1 MNNLLSVD
9 IGYQN
14 MALVELLTDFN
25 NFTVESVHKINLKD
39 FNETLVHK
47 SMIKFICKYS
57 DLFDRA
63 DIILIERQPPLGLTN
78 IQDILAFKY
87 SNKVKLICPRSMHKH
102 FMLSS
107 SNYDLRKKQTESI
120 ADKYIVDNN
129 IYNTNERKHDMAD
142 AFCQGL
148 YYIEKNKVAVNK
160 VYDIPSDLNN
170 FFDSFSFKR

>member
-14 MALVELLTDFN
+14 MALVEVLTDFIT
-25 NFTVESVHKINLKD
+25 FKVESVHKINLKE

-47 SMIKFICKYS
+47 SMIKFIKEYNE
-57 DLFDRA
+57 LFEKA

-87 SNKVKLICPRSMHKH
+87 SNKVKLICPRSIHKH

-120 ADKYIVDNN
+120 ADKHIIDNN
-129 IYNTNERKHDMAD
+129 VYNTNDRKHDMAD
-142 AFCQGL
+142 AFCQAL
-148 YYIEKNKVAVNK
+148 YYIEKNKVILNK
-160 VYDIPSDLNN
+160 MYDIPSNLNN
-170 FFDSFSFKR
+170 FFDSFKFKR